1 MSNRFKKEIEKID
14 IPKNL
19 HESVQKGIQR
29 AKQENQNSEPQTIT
43 SKRQF
48 KPYFVSLIAVALIG
62 ILLFPAFQSLN
73 SEKEPSHG
81 SIVKEQF
88 TDGDYELTKD
98 MHEMI
103 SDYIIEQSQHQYE
116 STDAQFEVHKV
127 YGTLQEGDTLTVFLW
142 SFYNRFNLETRD
154 EVVSGASRPVTITL
168 EREGGEYKVIDYKE
182 PEDGSLFVESIE
194 NMFPD
199 RYVEEA
205 LKQPSNMEQLF
216 EQMKE
221 KVNVWLEDEESGSNQ
236 NTTNPESESTIFDLR
251 SEEAKAYYEFQQDLN
266 TDHLY
271 GLSPINIARLYIFAG
286 YEKKYDVQYALYT
299 DREEYIMWSK
309 EEHIEIPESERG
321 SFELYRNIEEGTFI
335 ETSDHTGYIKFFI
348 EGELMGFQMIK
359 NEDGIWQVSFMPL
372 Q

>member
-1 MSNRFKKEIEKID
+1 
-14 IPKNL
+14 
-19 HESVQKGIQR
+19 
-29 AKQENQNSEPQTIT
+29 
-43 SKRQF
+43 
-48 KPYFVSLIAVALIG
+48 
-62 ILLFPAFQSLN
+62 
-73 SEKEPSHG
+73 
-81 SIVKEQF
+81 
-88 TDGDYELTKD
+88 
-98 MHEMI
+98 
-103 SDYIIEQSQHQYE
+103 
-116 STDAQFEVHKV
+116 
-127 YGTLQEGDTLTVFLW
+127 
-142 SFYNRFNLETRD
+142 
-154 EVVSGASRPVTITL
+154 
-168 EREGGEYKVIDYKE
+168 
-182 PEDGSLFVESIE
+182 
-194 NMFPD
+194 
-199 RYVEEA
+199 
-205 LKQPSNMEQLF
+205 
-216 EQMKE
+216 MKE